1 MCNCFTV
8 SFEMNIVHSPLL
20 VDDNYMGFMLTN
32 ILGNITIRERE
43 IHIKIRGV
51 LKMVVSPKPS
61 VLPLITTNFG

>member
-43 IHIKIRGV
+43 NPYQDTGG
-51 LKMVVSPKPS
+51 S
-61 VLPLITTNFG
+61 